1 MYFYFLYFF
10 IFIFRN
16 VDSWGL
22 GCLIWEIFNGF
33 LVDQEKLKSL
43 GKISKKIGPQY
54 ASLIAANPRSRISIQ
69 DFVTKAQQP
78 NGYFKNVFI
87 ESMVFLEEIQ
97 IKDSVEKNRFFS
109 NLNNRLDSFPSD
121 VCTNKILPLII
132 TSLEYGEASTNV
144 LELLF
149 KIGKGLPETEYQ
161 KKMVPCIIKLFS
173 SKDRSIRSKLL
184 KEVYLNTGPK
194 YII

>member
-1 MYFYFLYFF
+1 
-10 IFIFRN
+10 
-16 VDSWGL
+16 
-22 GCLIWEIFNGF
+22 
-33 LVDQEKLKSL
+33 
-43 GKISKKIGPQY
+43 
-54 ASLIAANPRSRISIQ
+54 
-69 DFVTKAQQP
+69 
-78 NGYFKNVFI
+78 
-87 ESMVFLEEIQ
+87 MVFLEEIQ

-149 KIGKGLPETEYQ
+149 KIGKVLPETEYQ

-184 KEVYLNTGPK
+184 KEV
-194 YII
+194 